1 MQSQYI
7 SLLTSLL
14 LVVGVV
20 DCRVDVLGT
29 NQSRWLLAST
39 HGALETAGPVAEGAV
54 LADPLLLA
62 PLLLLAHVF
71 VTQSLKQLRISQIKH
86 VYSVMLVD
94 FLTLL

>member
-71 VTQSLKQLRISQIKH
+71 VTQSLKQLRIS
-86 VYSVMLVD
+86 
-94 FLTLL
+94 

>member
-39 HGALETAGPVAEGAV
+39 HGALETAGPIAEGAV